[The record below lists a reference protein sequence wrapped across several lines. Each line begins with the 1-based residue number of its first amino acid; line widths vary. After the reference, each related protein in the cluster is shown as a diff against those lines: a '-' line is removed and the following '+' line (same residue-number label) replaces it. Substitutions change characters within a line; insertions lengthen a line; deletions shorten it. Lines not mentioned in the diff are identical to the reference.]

1 MQNRYIG
8 DYRSACWNA
17 RIRMVIRDYSPPSP
31 PWLFQARTL
40 GAATCQWLSV
50 SCAATARS
58 TSRAATSTALHKR
71 LVPRPCIID
80 RVQHLR
86 DRCCHLS
93 PDWRGGAMRCA
104 VHFRRIRL
112 WLGDRCDATLRSG
125 VAVEAGD
132 AHRSDVRRDVDDL
145 SSTRGDDCR
154 YPEPA
159 AKESANRSRRIARHS
174 SIAAS
179 TTVLSAGSG
188 SRRNCRLSLPHAGR
202 PRGRLQRCRG
212 AVSGASGEGSGEKR
226 WRRAVRRHERRQPRN
241 PSMSSGGDRAGRID
255 FGRSGGNPRSIIRCH
270 RRLRDLIQYHVA
282 FGNKS
287 AFVVPLS
294 NLTLRVP

>member
-1 MQNRYIG
+1 MPDRVSPSHLPRRWSSCRDEALG
-8 DYRSACWNA
+8 RPTSSKRVRHRRPAPA
-17 RIRMVIRDYSPPSP
+17 LIRRRAKLIAVDWQDCITTKP
-31 PWLFQARTL
+31 PWLFQARML

-226 WRRAVRRHERRQPRN
+226 WR
-241 PSMSSGGDRAGRID
+241 
-255 FGRSGGNPRSIIRCH
+255 
-270 RRLRDLIQYHVA
+270 
-282 FGNKS
+282 
-287 AFVVPLS
+287 
-294 NLTLRVP
+294 